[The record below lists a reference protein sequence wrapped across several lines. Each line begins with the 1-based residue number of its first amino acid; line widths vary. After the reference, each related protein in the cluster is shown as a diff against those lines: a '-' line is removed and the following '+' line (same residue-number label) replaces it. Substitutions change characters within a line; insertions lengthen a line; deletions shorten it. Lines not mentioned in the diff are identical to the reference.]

1 MTTPA
6 KKGLQPEK
14 SDGQERKEIKEQVPA
29 AVSGW
34 SHIHLNI
41 GFTTATGTIQNDA
54 GQPTLLSVEGYFSFK
69 LHPATQI
76 LPFGLMT
83 SLSESTTDRLDADFN

>member
-14 SDGQERKEIKEQVPA
+14 SDSQERKEIKEQVPA
-29 AVSGW
+29 TVSGW
-34 SHIHLNI
+34 SYIHLNS
-41 GFTTATGTIQNDA
+41 GLTTAPGTFQDDA
-54 GQPTLLSVEGYFSFK
+54 SQPTLLSVEGYFSFK
-69 LHPATQI
+69 LHSAAQI
-76 LPFGLMT
+76 LPSGLMT